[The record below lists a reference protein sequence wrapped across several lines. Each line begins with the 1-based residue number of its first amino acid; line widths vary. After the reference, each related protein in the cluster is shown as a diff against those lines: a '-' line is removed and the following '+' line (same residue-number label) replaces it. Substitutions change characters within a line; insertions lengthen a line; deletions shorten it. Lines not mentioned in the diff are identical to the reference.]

1 MNCLLVSPMSLAN
14 GGSHGWVCLAALAAL
29 GSGGG
34 IMAGPGLNPWGGD
47 LGLPTGLIGGVTG
60 VADSIGGG
68 PGIRGGMGATAGIT
82 GSLGP
87 VRWAAM
93 RSLKSSGAGA
103 TGTSSGDALRVRARS
118 ALRDR
123 RRRVEPETFFF
134 PLDLE
139 RFGIFF
145 LCSQLLGL

>member
-1 MNCLLVSPMSLAN
+1 MSLAN
-14 GGSHGWVCLAALAAL
+14 GGSHSWGCLAALAAL

-68 PGIRGGMGATAGIT
+68 PGIGGGMGATAGIT

-93 RSLKSSGAGA
+93 RSLYASPPATGA

>member
-14 GGSHGWVCLAALAAL
+14 GGSHAWGCLAALAAL

-60 VADSIGGG
+60 VADSIAGG
-68 PGIRGGMGATAGIT
+68 PGIGGGMGATAGIT

-93 RSLKSSGAGA
+93 RSLYASPATGA
-103 TGTSSGDALRVRARS
+103 TGCRDALRARS